1 MLWFNYQKKQWWKS
15 TIQSIFLFHLKVKM
29 NFLISS
35 QDNVQMNLEWYF
47 KLSNNRAANLIL
59 FWKKSTLHVLIPSC
73 TFIYFE
79 GFAILHVYSILHDYL
94 FHKFQFTTYFTKF
107 FEEFQIFA
115 ENKPNEYLE
124 LSETVL
130 FVIFTVI
137 SWSSYCSQNPINFIS
152 SQYMIFQLL

>member
-1 MLWFNYQKKQWWKS
+1 MLRLREYIDHNRS
-15 TIQSIFLFHLKVKM
+15 
-29 NFLISS
+29 ISS
-35 QDNVQMNLEWYF
+35 PLHRRLKRTAPNLNLYKYF

-115 ENKPNEYLE
+115 ENEPNEYLDR
-124 LSETVL
+124 
-130 FVIFTVI
+130 VI
-137 SWSSYCSQNPINFIS
+137 SIS
-152 SQYMIFQLL
+152 IQRLSFL